1 MVNRFDFTRARRHSD
16 DLRIQIRMPA
26 SDDGISNGL
35 LFEEPFKKVTELV
48 GSILLGLA
56 ESPTI

>member
-1 MVNRFDFTRARRHSD
+1 M
-16 DLRIQIRMPA
+16 RMPA

-35 LFEEPFKKVTELV
+35 LFEEPFKKFIWLV

-56 ESPTI
+56 GSPTI